1 MSFDLNSDYQQ
12 IQQKI
17 QATKAYGDL
26 KSQYTSAQKK
36 TGEAFETAD
45 SAVKTGL
52 DQASQQIKS
61 YQKQVKSQFDQLL
74 DINNITGGKG
84 SNSIRY
90 VKKLLLKTLKNIEPK
105 IREILLEEVFKA
117 VGCDQNQSYTAQTLY
132 ISVKSIDVGQILKQD
147 PQNATGKLL
156 YEKNNQIT
164 PQPYPYSMNR
174 QLYNRIQQNDSYNT
188 QYGTNYNGRSGQS
201 LFDIQYVDVNPLTGV
216 GGGWYKIDLKNRATV
231 NNVTEFLV
239 DYYSTIKLFEFNN
252 IMANIMNSLSGAIS
266 INVDIGTKQAEDA
279 TKFELI
285 VQRILGLCFDNKSE
299 IDVSGVAKI
308 AEYDGVDN
316 SFFEFT
322 DVDLRNINQKVT
334 NIKNGVIE
342 FEECGF
348 VKLPV
353 NADAIIDDLSNLNF
367 VSDDQL
373 VDAADNLTNTLI
385 NNPDWRGLAL
395 TGNVDVAVNLNFVK
409 LIVQGIISAI
419 LSPKI
424 LLPIFTM
431 LKALGQT
438 YMDAIKSYMDF
449 VKKFSKMAIN
459 LISKIGALFVKELF
473 ELVKKDIVN
482 LIQQVVQ
489 DVAKEQGDKRVI
501 MILKLIQ
508 LLLIIAQFI
517 SDWRRCKSVV
527 DEIFQLLTVLTSGFG
542 FGGGIPLPLLYASQL
557 LDGYS
562 ESRAFLG
569 TIEEL
574 QKLGIPTG
582 PMPDGSPNLEVLS
595 KFAQMKAMAK
605 EDSENNKV
613 QVAVG
618 PLSITPAGLTV
629 PATATGKKM

>member
-26 KSQYTSAQKK
+26 KSQYNSAQKK
-36 TGEAFETAD
+36 TGEAFETAE
-45 SAVKTGL
+45 SAIKTGL

-188 QYGTNYNGRSGQS
+188 QYGTNFNGRSGQS

>member
-26 KSQYTSAQKK
+26 KSQYNSAQKK

-45 SAVKTGL
+45 SAIKTGL

-353 NADAIIDDLSNLNF
+353 NSDAIIDDLSNLNF

>member
-26 KSQYTSAQKK
+26 KSQYNSAQKK

-45 SAVKTGL
+45 SAVKTSL

-164 PQPYPYSMNR
+164 PQPYPYSMNQ

-489 DVAKEQGDKRVI
+489 DVAKEQGNKRVI